1 MQTNPA
7 RRFASAVASLLGC
20 LLLIAL
26 FMVQLRYTG
35 YESGL
40 VPVAH
45 ANGNAVVAHVPASPR
60 TTVTAEYCSEVVAA
74 LDPNNPSGRTST
86 QLTFDDSW
94 FFHDA
99 RTYQHDLATACSVL
113 AAVCNSESQY
123 YDGVAGSLPYAERT
137 LGALGFHDV
146 RTESYAMR
154 SSVLDEVSSLLV
166 GSSDVAAYTLASK
179 TIASDGDGKP
189 VTLLFVGIRGTYG
202 AEWLSNFNFLGAG
215 SDDADHRG
223 FKAAEEEVEKAVRS
237 YASDLGIDPAHT
249 RILITGHS
257 RGGAIANLLAADLG
271 DPDDDASAL
280 APSSGIYA
288 YTFAAPCATR
298 ADDRHDPRFGNI
310 FNVVNEAD
318 IVTQLPLSSW
328 GFGRYGSTI
337 TLPSTVSVDFDDSYA
352 IVQTAYQRNT
362 GYALGC
368 DEDDFATLSTF
379 GSTASTR
386 VPTLDALVSPLGIV
400 GAVQSLLGLD
410 LSAARH
416 VHRLDAGRRGRSAG
430 FGLIE
435 GTERRERGQRSTFRR
450 LRARTACGTVDDEV
464 IRMQTDRRKELRDAY
479 KSRRPD
485 MGVVEL
491 RCTATGQH
499 FLGITRDA
507 AKELNSLR
515 AKLNGGGHPN
525 RPLQQLWSE
534 HGENGFDFHV
544 ADTLEYENPEDV
556 SADDLQALRD
566 LLLAE
571 DPEACK
577 IWK

>member
-215 SDDADHRG
+215 SDDAQWADQRVERWHAGGCRG
-223 FKAAEEEVEKAVRS
+223 AERAQCSEVVLV
-237 YASDLGIDPAHT
+237 AS
-249 RILITGHS
+249 
-257 RGGAIANLLAADLG
+257 
-271 DPDDDASAL
+271 
-280 APSSGIYA
+280 
-288 YTFAAPCATR
+288 
-298 ADDRHDPRFGNI
+298 
-310 FNVVNEAD
+310 
-318 IVTQLPLSSW
+318 
-328 GFGRYGSTI
+328 
-337 TLPSTVSVDFDDSYA
+337 
-352 IVQTAYQRNT
+352 
-362 GYALGC
+362 
-368 DEDDFATLSTF
+368 
-379 GSTASTR
+379 
-386 VPTLDALVSPLGIV
+386 
-400 GAVQSLLGLD
+400 
-410 LSAARH
+410 
-416 VHRLDAGRRGRSAG
+416 
-430 FGLIE
+430 
-435 GTERRERGQRSTFRR
+435 
-450 LRARTACGTVDDEV
+450 
-464 IRMQTDRRKELRDAY
+464 
-479 KSRRPD
+479 
-485 MGVVEL
+485 
-491 RCTATGQH
+491 
-499 FLGITRDA
+499 
-507 AKELNSLR
+507 
-515 AKLNGGGHPN
+515 
-525 RPLQQLWSE
+525 
-534 HGENGFDFHV
+534 
-544 ADTLEYENPEDV
+544 
-556 SADDLQALRD
+556 
-566 LLLAE
+566 
-571 DPEACK
+571 
-577 IWK
+577 

>member
-45 ANGNAVVAHVPASPR
+45 ANGSAVVAHVPASPR

-257 RGGAIANLLAADLG
+257 RGGAIAN
-271 DPDDDASAL
+271 
-280 APSSGIYA
+280 
-288 YTFAAPCATR
+288 
-298 ADDRHDPRFGNI
+298 I

-337 TLPSTVSVDFDDSYA
+337 TLPSTVSADFDDSYA

-410 LSAARH
+410 LSAALTAH
-416 VHRLDAGRRGRSAG
+416 YPDTYIAWMQAGAADQPASA
-430 FGLIE
+430 
-435 GTERRERGQRSTFRR
+435 
-450 LRARTACGTVDDEV
+450 
-464 IRMQTDRRKELRDAY
+464 
-479 KSRRPD
+479 
-485 MGVVEL
+485 
-491 RCTATGQH
+491 
-499 FLGITRDA
+499 
-507 AKELNSLR
+507 
-515 AKLNGGGHPN
+515 
-525 RPLQQLWSE
+525 
-534 HGENGFDFHV
+534 
-544 ADTLEYENPEDV
+544 
-556 SADDLQALRD
+556 
-566 LLLAE
+566 
-571 DPEACK
+571 
-577 IWK
+577 

>member
-26 FMVQLRYTG
+26 FMVQLRSQRAT
-35 YESGL
+35 ESGL

-298 ADDRHDPRFGNI
+298 ADDRHDPRFDNI

-386 VPTLDALVSPLGIV
+386 VPRSTRWSAHWASSVPCSRSSASTV
-400 GAVQSLLGLD
+400 
-410 LSAARH
+410 SAAGCTRPSDPRH
-416 VHRLDAGRRGRSAG
+416 TVHRLDARPARPHQPASA
-430 FGLIE
+430 
-435 GTERRERGQRSTFRR
+435 
-450 LRARTACGTVDDEV
+450 
-464 IRMQTDRRKELRDAY
+464 
-479 KSRRPD
+479 
-485 MGVVEL
+485 
-491 RCTATGQH
+491 
-499 FLGITRDA
+499 
-507 AKELNSLR
+507 
-515 AKLNGGGHPN
+515 
-525 RPLQQLWSE
+525 
-534 HGENGFDFHV
+534 
-544 ADTLEYENPEDV
+544 
-556 SADDLQALRD
+556 
-566 LLLAE
+566 
-571 DPEACK
+571 
-577 IWK
+577 

>member
-1 MQTNPA
+1 MA
-7 RRFASAVASLLGC
+7 RWDSTLL
-20 LLLIAL
+20 
-26 FMVQLRYTG
+26 
-35 YESGL
+35 
-40 VPVAH
+40 
-45 ANGNAVVAHVPASPR
+45 
-60 TTVTAEYCSEVVAA
+60 
-74 LDPNNPSGRTST
+74 
-86 QLTFDDSW
+86 
-94 FFHDA
+94 
-99 RTYQHDLATACSVL
+99 
-113 AAVCNSESQY
+113 
-123 YDGVAGSLPYAERT
+123 
-137 LGALGFHDV
+137 

-410 LSAARH
+410 LSAALTAH
-416 VHRLDAGRRGRSAG
+416 YPDTYIAWMQAGAADQPASA
-430 FGLIE
+430 
-435 GTERRERGQRSTFRR
+435 
-450 LRARTACGTVDDEV
+450 
-464 IRMQTDRRKELRDAY
+464 
-479 KSRRPD
+479 
-485 MGVVEL
+485 
-491 RCTATGQH
+491 
-499 FLGITRDA
+499 
-507 AKELNSLR
+507 
-515 AKLNGGGHPN
+515 
-525 RPLQQLWSE
+525 
-534 HGENGFDFHV
+534 
-544 ADTLEYENPEDV
+544 
-556 SADDLQALRD
+556 
-566 LLLAE
+566 
-571 DPEACK
+571 
-577 IWK
+577 

>member
-257 RGGAIANLLAADLG
+257 RGGAIANLLAADLNT
-271 DPDDDASAL
+271 PDSDEPAL
-280 APSSGIYA
+280 ASSSGIYA

-298 ADDRHDPRFGNI
+298 ALDRHDRTYGNI

-318 IVTQLPLSSW
+318 IVPQLPLSAW
-328 GFGRYGSTI
+328 GFGRYGTKI
-337 TLPSTVSVDFDDSYA
+337 TLPSATSSDFDDSFA
-352 IVQTAYQRNT
+352 TMQTAFHRNT
-362 GYALGC
+362 GNALGC
-368 DEDDFATLSTF
+368 DEDTLEALYSF
-379 GSTASTR
+379 GADASSH
-386 VPTLDALVSPLGIV
+386 VPQAEDLFSPLGIFGV
-400 GAVQSLLGLD
+400 VQSFAGLD
-410 LSAARH
+410 VLAALNAH
-416 VHRLDAGRRGRSAG
+416 YPDTYIAWMQA
-430 FGLIE
+430 
-435 GTERRERGQRSTFRR
+435 
-450 LRARTACGTVDDEV
+450 VD
-464 IRMQTDRRKELRDAY
+464 IAH
-479 KSRRPD
+479 
-485 MGVVEL
+485 
-491 RCTATGQH
+491 TAT
-499 FLGITRDA
+499 A
-507 AKELNSLR
+507 
-515 AKLNGGGHPN
+515 
-525 RPLQQLWSE
+525 
-534 HGENGFDFHV
+534 
-544 ADTLEYENPEDV
+544 
-556 SADDLQALRD
+556 
-566 LLLAE
+566 
-571 DPEACK
+571 
-577 IWK
+577 

>member
-298 ADDRHDPRFGNI
+298 ADDRHDPRFDNI

-328 GFGRYGSTI
+328 GFGRFVRHRADR
-337 TLPSTVSVDFDDSYA
+337 LPAQHRLRVRMRRGRLRYA
-352 IVQTAYQRNT
+352 EHVRLHGIHPRAHARRAGQPIGHRRCRAVAPRPRP
-362 GYALGC
+362 
-368 DEDDFATLSTF
+368 F
-379 GSTASTR
+379 GRADR
-386 VPTLDALVSPLGIV
+386 PPP
-400 GAVQSLLGLD
+400 
-410 LSAARH
+410 RH

-435 GTERRERGQRSTFRR
+435 GENVTG
-450 LRARTACGTVDDEV
+450 A
-464 IRMQTDRRKELRDAY
+464 
-479 KSRRPD
+479 
-485 MGVVEL
+485 VV
-491 RCTATGQH
+491 
-499 FLGITRDA
+499 
-507 AKELNSLR
+507 
-515 AKLNGGGHPN
+515 
-525 RPLQQLWSE
+525 
-534 HGENGFDFHV
+534 
-544 ADTLEYENPEDV
+544 
-556 SADDLQALRD
+556 
-566 LLLAE
+566 
-571 DPEACK
+571 
-577 IWK
+577 

>member
-123 YDGVAGSLPYAERT
+123 YDGVAGSLPDAERT
-137 LGALGFHDV
+137 LGARGFHDV

-298 ADDRHDPRFGNI
+298 ADDRHDPRFDNI

-337 TLPSTVSVDFDDSYA
+337 TLPSTVSADFDDSYA

-410 LSAARH
+410 LSAALTAH
-416 VHRLDAGRRGRSAG
+416 HPDTYIAWMQAGAADQPASA
-430 FGLIE
+430 
-435 GTERRERGQRSTFRR
+435 
-450 LRARTACGTVDDEV
+450 
-464 IRMQTDRRKELRDAY
+464 
-479 KSRRPD
+479 
-485 MGVVEL
+485 
-491 RCTATGQH
+491 
-499 FLGITRDA
+499 
-507 AKELNSLR
+507 
-515 AKLNGGGHPN
+515 
-525 RPLQQLWSE
+525 
-534 HGENGFDFHV
+534 
-544 ADTLEYENPEDV
+544 
-556 SADDLQALRD
+556 
-566 LLLAE
+566 
-571 DPEACK
+571 
-577 IWK
+577 

>member
-202 AEWLSNFNFLGAG
+202 AEWLSNFNFLGRVLG
-215 SDDADHRG
+215 HRG
-223 FKAAEEEVEKAVRS
+223 V
-237 YASDLGIDPAHT
+237 
-249 RILITGHS
+249 
-257 RGGAIANLLAADLG
+257 
-271 DPDDDASAL
+271 
-280 APSSGIYA
+280 
-288 YTFAAPCATR
+288 
-298 ADDRHDPRFGNI
+298 
-310 FNVVNEAD
+310 
-318 IVTQLPLSSW
+318 
-328 GFGRYGSTI
+328 GR
-337 TLPSTVSVDFDDSYA
+337 
-352 IVQTAYQRNT
+352 
-362 GYALGC
+362 C
-368 DEDDFATLSTF
+368 D
-379 GSTASTR
+379 
-386 VPTLDALVSPLGIV
+386 V
-400 GAVQSLLGLD
+400 
-410 LSAARH
+410 RH
-416 VHRLDAGRRGRSAG
+416 VHA
-430 FGLIE
+430 FP
-435 GTERRERGQRSTFRR
+435 RREPVGAAAIHQGADAEHAACHAVSRPEPRG
-450 LRARTACGTVDDEV
+450 V
-464 IRMQTDRRKELRDAY
+464 
-479 KSRRPD
+479 
-485 MGVVEL
+485 
-491 RCTATGQH
+491 
-499 FLGITRDA
+499 
-507 AKELNSLR
+507 
-515 AKLNGGGHPN
+515 
-525 RPLQQLWSE
+525 
-534 HGENGFDFHV
+534 
-544 ADTLEYENPEDV
+544 
-556 SADDLQALRD
+556 QALF
-566 LLLAE
+566 A
-571 DPEACK
+571 
-577 IWK
+577 

>member
-45 ANGNAVVAHVPASPR
+45 ANGNAVVAHVPASPRTDIDSCMDPLSLPHALPISLRPLVPASPR

-410 LSAARH
+410 LSAALTAH
-416 VHRLDAGRRGRSAG
+416 YPDTYIAWMQAGAADQPASA
-430 FGLIE
+430 
-435 GTERRERGQRSTFRR
+435 
-450 LRARTACGTVDDEV
+450 
-464 IRMQTDRRKELRDAY
+464 
-479 KSRRPD
+479 
-485 MGVVEL
+485 
-491 RCTATGQH
+491 
-499 FLGITRDA
+499 
-507 AKELNSLR
+507 
-515 AKLNGGGHPN
+515 
-525 RPLQQLWSE
+525 
-534 HGENGFDFHV
+534 
-544 ADTLEYENPEDV
+544 
-556 SADDLQALRD
+556 
-566 LLLAE
+566 
-571 DPEACK
+571 
-577 IWK
+577 